1 MNARQ
6 IKLLPRSDLDR
17 LLATLRQLDFSLIGP
32 RKRDEAIVYGEIES
46 VADLP
51 VGLQDEQEG
60 GGYRLQQTGDESLF
74 SYVVG
79 PNSWKEHL
87 FPPRETLFIAKR
99 ENGKLVFDPSV
110 AKTEK
115 RAFIGVRSCDLHA
128 IAIQDRVFLGEDF
141 TDPGYARRRDNLFIV
156 AVNCTRAARTCF
168 CVSVNTGPKATVGF
182 DLALTEVLKDG
193 EHYFTLEVG
202 SEIGEQVI
210 ASLDL
215 ADADAMQLGSAT
227 TANARATQQT
237 RTLNSD
243 GLKELIYANL
253 ENDAYWAD
261 VAGRCLDC
269 ANCTL
274 VCPTCFCSNVEEV
287 TDLAG
292 ASTERVRHWDSCFNL
307 SHSHIAGGSV
317 RKSGDSRYR
326 QWLTHKL
333 ASWQDQFDTLGC
345 VGCGRCISWCPVGI
359 DIAAEAKRLQ
369 DSIGIAK

>member
-1 MNARQ
+1 MNTKQ
-6 IKLLPRSDLDR
+6 TKLLPRSDLDR
-17 LLATLRQLDFSLIGP
+17 LLAKLRQFDYSLIGP
-32 RKRDEAIVYGEIES
+32 RKRDEAIVYKKIES
-46 VADLP
+46 AADLP

-60 GGYRLQQTGDESLF
+60 GGYRLLETGDESLF

-87 FPPRETLFIAKR
+87 FPPQETLFKAKR
-99 ENGKLVFDPSV
+99 ENGKLVFDPFV
-110 AKTEK
+110 AKCEK

-141 TDPGYARRRDNLFIV
+141 TDPGYAKRRDSLFIV
-156 AVNCTRAARTCF
+156 AVNCTRAANTCF
-168 CVSVNTGPKATVGF
+168 CVSVNTGPKATTGF
-182 DLALTEVLKDG
+182 DLALTEVIKDG

-202 SEIGEQVI
+202 SELGEQVI
-210 ASLDL
+210 AGLNL
-215 ADADAMQLGSAT
+215 ADADARQLGSAT

-253 ENDAYWAD
+253 ENEAYWAD
-261 VAGRCLDC
+261 VATRCLNC

-287 TDLAG
+287 TDMAG
-292 ASTERVRHWDSCFNL
+292 TCTERVRHWDSCFNV
-307 SHSHIAGGSV
+307 SHSYIAGGSI

-369 DSIGIAK
+369 DSTGETK